1 MTDLM
6 MKMTSWLLASMFLGF
21 IVAWFLSRIIF
32 RRKQNSMEDMFD
44 VAIVERNNTIDEL
57 EKKIRKEKGVFETVS
72 NELENSK
79 EVLAEKT
86 SLLTTLQNRLENN
99 NSGENIKQRY
109 EEFEEVLILAE
120 EKLEENEKSFTKVV
134 EKLNEEMET
143 LSLDNAK
150 DKQTIKRYEKRIKTL
165 EEELKLY
172 QAEKLDA
179 EFIISKDQFLK
190 IEEQLIIYQKEIA
203 SLKNE
208 NAELLEK
215 LEKKDTRVKA

>member
-120 EKLEENEKSFTKVV
+120 EKLEENEKSFAKVV

-143 LSLDNAK
+143 LILDNEK